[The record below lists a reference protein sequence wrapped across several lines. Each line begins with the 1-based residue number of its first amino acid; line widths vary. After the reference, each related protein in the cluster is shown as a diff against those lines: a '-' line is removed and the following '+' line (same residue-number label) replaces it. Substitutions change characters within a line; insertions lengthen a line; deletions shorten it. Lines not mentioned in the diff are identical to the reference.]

1 MNDFIWSKLSKPLVL
16 IKCRMMGLSQ
26 SVFSEHWSIAYVWL
40 ILFFSFQLDGL
51 MGSLNPK
58 GVRELNLQMQL
69 QKHYSKIWCVTFFV
83 LFKKLRRMRVL
94 EFWSSDNQ
102 FPNST
107 CWLLCSAAFQKRLKE
122 MARSKE
128 MSQKVVSDTP
138 VLRRSVRVSVLPE
151 DKKLPPFLGY
161 VNKWK

>member
-1 MNDFIWSKLSKPLVL
+1 
-16 IKCRMMGLSQ
+16 
-26 SVFSEHWSIAYVWL
+26 
-40 ILFFSFQLDGL
+40 
-51 MGSLNPK
+51 
-58 GVRELNLQMQL
+58 
-69 QKHYSKIWCVTFFV
+69 
-83 LFKKLRRMRVL
+83 
-94 EFWSSDNQ
+94 
-102 FPNST
+102 
-107 CWLLCSAAFQKRLKE
+107 